1 MNRKQLTLLLVLGL
15 VIGGLGFYLAGRNR
29 ANYGQSSQA
38 LGGKLLPD
46 FAMNDVAQIAIEES
60 TNALHLVKE
69 DGLWRV
75 RERYGYPADYGN
87 ISALLRKVWEL
98 EVVQSEEVGP
108 SLWPRLQVAEPGA
121 GTNSGVRL
129 QFKDAAGKDLGTIV
143 LGKKHMRQSSEPSQF
158 GGEGWPDGR
167 YLRVPGAD
175 RVVLVSDAF
184 SEIETRPDRF
194 LNKEFIKAEKLRSI
208 SVTHTDQTN
217 SWAVSRETETGPWS
231 LRDPAETEKLD
242 TTKTSSFNYLLSNPM
257 FDDVLSPDVG
267 PETTGLNQP
276 VVARLET
283 FEGFTYTV
291 KIGNKTADDKYHVAA
306 EVEATF
312 DRERA
317 AGADETEEDK
327 QRLDTEFKEK
337 LAKLDEKLA
346 REQAH
351 ARWVYLVSKWTV
363 DALLK
368 GRGELLESKP
378 ATEAD
383 TEATD
388 EDHSHADEDLES
400 APLVPSLFE

>member
-1 MNRKQLTLLLVLGL
+1 MNRNQLTLLLVLGL

-98 EVVQSEEVGP
+98 EVVQSEDVGP

-143 LGKKHMRQSSEPSQF
+143 LGKKHMRQSSGPSQF
-158 GGEGWPDGR
+158 GNEGWPDGR

-208 SVTHTDQTN
+208 SVTHTNQTN

-231 LRDPAETEKLD
+231 LKDPAETEKLD

-267 PETTGLNQP
+267 PEITGLDQP

-378 ATEAD
+378 ATEAT

-400 APLVPSLFE
+400 APLVPALFE

>member
-1 MNRKQLTLLLVLGL
+1 MNRNQLTLLLVLGL
-15 VIGGLGFYLAGRNR
+15 VVGGLGLYLTGRNR
-29 ANYGQSSQA
+29 ANYGQSGQA

-46 FAMNDVAQIAIEES
+46 FAMNDVAQIAIEET

-75 RERYGYPADYGN
+75 QERYGYPADYSG

-98 EVVQSEEVGP
+98 EVVQSEDVGP

-143 LGKKHMRQSSEPSQF
+143 LGKKHLRQSSESSQL

-167 YLRVPGAD
+167 YLRVPGVE
-175 RVVLVSDAF
+175 RVALVSDAF

-194 LNKEFIKAEKLRSI
+194 LSKDFIKVEKPRSI
-208 SVTHTDQTN
+208 SVTHTNQTN
-217 SWAVSRETETGPWS
+217 SWAVSRETETGAWS
-231 LRDPAETEKLD
+231 LTDPAETEKLD
-242 TTKTSSFNYLLSNPM
+242 TTKTSSFNYLLSNPT
-257 FDDVLSPDVG
+257 FDDVLSPDVSS
-267 PETTGLNQP
+267 ETTGLDQP
-276 VVARLET
+276 LVARLET
-283 FEGFTYTV
+283 FEGFGYTV
-291 KIGNKTADDKYHVAA
+291 KIGSKTADDKYHVAV
-306 EVEATF
+306 EVEGNF

-317 AGADETEEDK
+317 AGADEKEEDK
-327 QRLDTEFKEK
+327 QRLDTEFKAK

-346 REQAH
+346 REQTH

-378 ATEAD
+378 ATEATAGD
-383 TEATD
+383 PT
-388 EDHSHADEDLES
+388 EDHSQADEEIEPE
-400 APLVPSLFE
+400 PLVPDLFK